1 MDVWQ
6 SMATRNLADEMEF
19 HELADLDG
27 DGEVDDG
34 DEANIMVPLV

>member
-6 SMATRNLADEMEF
+6 SMATRNLADEMEV
-19 HELADLDG
+19 HELAELDG